1 MEQKTKNFLK
11 KIKFNTYIYTLTFM
25 LVAMGYALKHA
36 VGAEVSMLLLA
47 AFAFYTLG
55 RQVGLIADLESGESI
70 DTQPRVSPVIRGVV
84 YLIVI
89 LMVLSVIIS

>member
-1 MEQKTKNFLK
+1 
-11 KIKFNTYIYTLTFM
+11 YTLTFTV
-25 LVAMGYALKHA
+25 VALLYSMKHA

-55 RQVGLIADLESGESI
+55 RQITLLADLEAGKSV
-70 DTQPRVSPVIRGVV
+70 DTRPRVSPVIRGIV
-84 YLIVI
+84 YLVVI

>member
-1 MEQKTKNFLK
+1 MEPKTKDFLK
-11 KIKFNTYIYTLTFM
+11 KVKVNTYIYTMTFM
-25 LVAMGYALKHA
+25 VVALLYSINHV

-55 RQVGLIADLESGESI
+55 RQISLLADLEAGKSV
-70 DTQPRVSPVIRGVV
+70 DTQPKVSPIIRGVV
-84 YLIVI
+84 YLVVI

>member
-1 MEQKTKNFLK
+1 MEPKTKDFLK
-11 KIKFNTYIYTLTFM
+11 KIKFNTYIYTVTFM
-25 LVAMGYALKHA
+25 AVAMGYALKHT

-47 AFAFYTLG
+47 AFAFYALG
-55 RQVGLIADLESGESI
+55 RQISLLSELEAGKSV
-70 DTQPRVSPVIRGVV
+70 DTKPRVSPIIRGVV

>member
-1 MEQKTKNFLK
+1 MEQKTKDFLK
-11 KIKFNTYIYTLTFM
+11 KMKINTYIYTLTFM
-25 LVAMGYALKHA
+25 LVAVGYAMKHT

-55 RQVGLIADLESGESI
+55 RQVRLVAELEAGGSI
-70 DTQPRVSPVIRGVV
+70 DTQPKVSPVVRGIV
-84 YLIVI
+84 YLVVI